1 MAGKGLVF
9 LDSEAVRRGRAWAD
23 MQLKVIERLEDE
35 IRDLESELH
44 GKLPKEIQT
53 ARELGD
59 LSENAEYHAAK
70 ERQRLLNVRM
80 THLSARLAQLR
91 LIDFSKIP
99 KDAVGLGSTVV
110 VFDVNADKE
119 VTYELVTTEESD
131 VAAGK
136 ISTTSPIG
144 RSLLGKR
151 DGDVVEARTPGG
163 VKEFEILSLRTI
175 HEMEGATQ

>member
-1 MAGKGLVF
+1 
-9 LDSEAVRRGRAWAD
+9 
-23 MQLKVIERLEDE
+23 MQLKIIERIEDE
-35 IRDLESELH
+35 IREVESELH

-59 LSENAEYHAAK
+59 LRENAEYHAAK

-80 THLSARLAQLR
+80 MNLSARLAQLR

-99 KDAVGLGSTVV
+99 KGSAGLGSTVV
-110 VFDVNADKE
+110 VCDVNAGAE
-119 VTYELVTTEESD
+119 VTYQLVTTEESD

-144 RSLLGKR
+144 RSFLGKR
-151 DGDVVEARTPGG
+151 DGDLAEARTPGG
-163 VKEFEILSLRTI
+163 IKEFEILNVRTI
-175 HEMEGATQ
+175 HDVESSEE